1 MNVRPG
7 PLEEQIVEGGSGNE
21 TITMGSTRNT
31 AEPVVVSYRELS
43 ASALQGLIESFVLRE
58 GTEYGRKDVPLE
70 VKCAQ
75 VMRQLEQG
83 TARIVFDPDS
93 ESTDVE
99 VVRVGGRGKR

>member
-7 PLEEQIVEGGSGNE
+7 PPGEWIAEGKSGNE
-21 TITMGSTRNT
+21 AIKMGSTRNT
-31 AEPVVVSYRELS
+31 PEPVFISYRELS

-75 VMRQLEQG
+75 VMRQLEKG
-83 TARIVFDPDS
+83 TARIVFDSDS
-93 ESTDVE
+93 ESTDIE
-99 VVRVGGRGKR
+99 VVRLGDRRKR